1 TATAGQDLELELTN
15 INVSGGSQNQV
26 GVTVTN
32 AAGTSIAN
40 ISCNGSTSSAT
51 YCHIPSLWNLAAGT
65 YSITVTPATGGTMSF
80 NALLQPDVIG
90 PALTA
95 NAPTTVNLGVGQI
108 ERLTFTGTAGQTVAL
123 NVSAES
129 TTPAGQG
136 VYVFVY
142 QPGTITPTN
151 YYTYVF
157 TNGSTNT
164 LNLPNLP
171 ASGTYT
177 LSVATPYGVPGTVQV
192 TLVPQ

>member
-1 TATAGQDLELELTN
+1 
-15 INVSGGSQNQV
+15 
-26 GVTVTN
+26 
-32 AAGTSIAN
+32 
-40 ISCNGSTSSAT
+40 
-51 YCHIPSLWNLAAGT
+51 
-65 YSITVTPATGGTMSF
+65 MSF

-157 TNGSTNT
+157 TNGSANT

-192 TLVPQ
+192 TLASGVTGTLPSNGTSQSYVANTPGQNAYLSFTATAGQDLELELTNINVSGGSQNQVGVTVTNAAGTSIANISC